1 VTHTALRAAEKLAR
15 TPRVP
20 LPPGSM
26 GLDRFAVAGRTGR
39 FRAAALCAALGLGVP
54 LAFGSGDASAKSS
67 YESSYGFDRTW
78 NAGMRLVRV
87 DLGLKISEKDEGAG
101 YLLFDYLSPESGK
114 KPVPGSMEFI
124 RSKETGAV
132 LVVVQIPQMP
142 GYHEQ
147 VLVDSLARKLRNEY
161 GDPPKKPTPPSGP
174 KDAGPDGESP

>member
-1 VTHTALRAAEKLAR
+1 MRLPRRGAL
-15 TPRVP
+15 
-20 LPPGSM
+20 
-26 GLDRFAVAGRTGR
+26 
-39 FRAAALCAALGLGVP
+39 ALGLA
-54 LAFGSGDASAKSS
+54 LALAAPFALRPEEARAKSS
-67 YESSYGFDRTW
+67 FESAYGFDRTW

-124 RSKETGAV
+124 RAKDTGAV
-132 LVVVQIPQMP
+132 RVVVQIPQMP

-161 GDPPKKPTPPSGP
+161 GDPPKRTPAPPPP
-174 KDAGPDGESP
+174 KDAGADGEPSTF

>member
-1 VTHTALRAAEKLAR
+1 MGTHRH
-15 TPRVP
+15 
-20 LPPGSM
+20 PG
-26 GLDRFAVAGRTGR
+26 FR
-39 FRAAALCAALGLGVP
+39 FRAVAMAVALTLGLGLVV
-54 LAFGSGDASAKSS
+54 LSRDARAKGS
-67 YESSYGFDRTW
+67 YESGYGFDRTW

-124 RSKETGAV
+124 RSKDTGAV
-132 LVVVQIPQMP
+132 RVIVQIPQMP

-161 GDPPKKPTPPSGP
+161 GEPPKKAPAPSPPKDP
-174 KDAGPDGESP
+174 AKDAGSDGESP